1 MFFTHRA
8 AAARPVATA
17 PPRAPT
23 SRSAQI
29 PSAAAASRAAAT
41 PPHHE
46 QHRHHPAAA
55 AHVVPP
61 LPPLLPLYRP
71 HYYYHHPR
79 QPASPLRSVWRPSLL
94 TARIGARPPLALSR
108 PCSVRKRLF
117 SLRFRMFVPSLSW
130 QAFSFQYK
138 NGSSEWRFRKGNGFP
153 HLRHNCDEIR
163 QRCDGVWISTT
174 AAHATPLR
182 CEKRET
188 PTFCCVFLFR
198 LSRACL
204 GKCASVSIRGKWS
217 PVSFFSR
224 TVVF

>member
-1 MFFTHRA
+1 MDGWVAALGGGVGMPCAHSSETSYAAASPAVHKTLLLSPFSLQCPSQACLEKPIVAHSKSTEERTKEEEGGRERVFFTHRA

-94 TARIGARPPLALSR
+94 TARIGARPPLALSG

-117 SLRFRMFVPSLSW
+117 ALGFPMFVPSLSW
-130 QAFSFQYK
+130 QAFSF
-138 NGSSEWRFRKGNGFP
+138 
-153 HLRHNCDEIR
+153 
-163 QRCDGVWISTT
+163 
-174 AAHATPLR
+174 
-182 CEKRET
+182 
-188 PTFCCVFLFR
+188 
-198 LSRACL
+198 
-204 GKCASVSIRGKWS
+204 
-217 PVSFFSR
+217 
-224 TVVF
+224 